1 MVKIVVKVEVV
12 PYNEDWPRKYAL
24 EANVIRNI
32 VLDELITITHVV
44 GRTGFQVDVFIIKA
58 MVQSMFMHLM
68 KEVMIKL
75 NC

>member
-24 EANVIRNI
+24 EANVIRNMN
-32 VLDELITITHVV
+32 VV
-44 GRTGFQVDVFIIKA
+44 GRTGFQVGVFIIKA